1 MRKSA
6 IGYQVLTHNLND
18 EEIINED
25 LRVTKNEIME
35 VFIELL
41 DDWVDLEL
49 DGFKKD
55 GGSILF
61 NEHVDHVDG

>member
-1 MRKSA
+1 
-6 IGYQVLTHNLND
+6 
-18 EEIINED
+18 
-25 LRVTKNEIME
+25 ME

-55 GGSILF
+55 GGSIIF